1 MKKNIIVALCAAEAL
16 LAGNNPPKKTDL
28 EKYLESIQAPDA
40 VSAPT
45 ATPGSLYSPG
55 SRMAG
60 LGLDIRAN
68 QVNDLVTVLVAE
80 RASAVSKGTTSA
92 TRSSNAKSSVKAAYG
107 PAPAKLGGLLDLSSS
122 SDLAGEGTTTR
133 ESTLNTSITARVVQ
147 VMPNG
152 NLVIEGVKNVT
163 VNSENQAIVLRGI
176 VRPVDIGGGNA
187 VSSERIAAM
196 EIRVNGKGVVGD
208 AIRRPNFLYRLI
220 LGILPF

>member
-1 MKKNIIVALCAAEAL
+1 MNKKIIVAICAVEAL
-16 LAGNNPPKKTDL
+16 LAGNKPPKKTEL
-28 EKYLESIQAPDA
+28 EKYLESIQQPAA
-40 VSAPT
+40 AE
-45 ATPGSLYSPG
+45 AQAQTPGSLYSPG
-55 SRMAG
+55 TRMVG

-68 QVNDLVTVLVAE
+68 QVNDLITVIVAE

-92 TRSSNAKSSVKAAYG
+92 TRSSNAKASITGLYG

-163 VNSENQAIVLRGI
+163 INSENQAIVLRGI
-176 VRPVDIGGGNA
+176 VRPVDISGGNA

-196 EIRVNGKGVVGD
+196 DIRVNGKGVVGD
-208 AIRRPNFLYRLI
+208 AIRRPNFLYRLL

>member
-1 MKKNIIVALCAAEAL
+1 MV
-16 LAGNNPPKKTDL
+16 
-28 EKYLESIQAPDA
+28 
-40 VSAPT
+40 
-45 ATPGSLYSPG
+45 
-55 SRMAG
+55 G

-68 QVNDLVTVLVAE
+68 QVNDLLTVIVAE
-80 RASAVSKGTTSA
+80 RASAVSRGSTSA
-92 TRSSNAKSSVKAAYG
+92 TRSSNAKASVTGLYG
-107 PAPAKLGGLLDLSSS
+107 PAPARLGGLLDLSSS

-176 VRPVDIGGGNA
+176 VRPVDISGGNA
-187 VSSERIAAM
+187 ISSERIAAM

-208 AIRRPNFLYRLI
+208 AIRRPNFLYRLL